1 MKDLEQIFQ
10 FRQHTV
16 RTVRIDGEPWFVA
29 ADVCGVLGLDPSTS
43 VTGRRSRGYADGLDA
58 DEKGT
63 AIFGTLGGRQEMLIV
78 SEPGLYALIMR
89 SHKPEAK
96 SFQRWI
102 THEVL
107 PALRQSG
114 AYQLP
119 AASSGQLV
127 RFSRRDL
134 LSMAVAAEDECEQL
148 RGAVADLLPKADFYD
163 RVADADATFS
173 LGETAKMLAIP
184 GFGRNHLI
192 QFLRDEGILM
202 ADNVAKQR
210 YVDRG
215 YFRIVQ
221 RDYYGPDGALRVKA
235 VTRVREKGIEF
246 IRHRLDNGEYLTGG
260 QRQRDSGHSR
270 SASEQSEGRMK
281 QFMERQNAGYKKR

>member
-1 MKDLEQIFQ
+1 MQTMKSLEQIFQ

-16 RTVRIDGEPWFVA
+16 RTVRIDGEPWFA
-29 ADVCGVLGLDPSTS
+29 AVDVCGVLGLDPSTS
-43 VTGRRSRGYADGLDA
+43 VTGRRSKGYADGLAD

-78 SEPGLYALIMR
+78 SEPGLYSLIMR
-89 SHKPEAK
+89 SHKPEAVIFK
-96 SFQRWI
+96 RWV

-114 AYQLP
+114 GYQLP
-119 AASSGQLV
+119 AASPGGQLI

-148 RGAVADLLPKADFYD
+148 RGAVADLLPKADFFD
-163 RVADADATFS
+163 RVADTGVTFS

-184 GFGRNHLI
+184 GFGRNNLI

-221 RDYYGPDGALRVKA
+221 RDFYGPDGELRVKA
-235 VTRVREKGIEF
+235 VTRVREKGIDF
-246 IRHRLDNGEYLTGG
+246 IRRRLDSFL
-260 QRQRDSGHSR
+260 
-270 SASEQSEGRMK
+270 K
-281 QFMERQNAGYKKR
+281 QFMERQNAGY

>member
-1 MKDLEQIFQ
+1 MQTMKSLEQIFR

-16 RTVRIDGEPWFVA
+16 RTVRIDGEPWFAA
-29 ADVCGVLGLDPSTS
+29 ADVCGVLGLDPSMS
-43 VTGRRSRGYADGLDA
+43 VTGRRSKGYADGLAD

-63 AIFGTLGGRQEMLIV
+63 AIFGTPGGRQEMLIV

-114 AYQLP
+114 AYQVP
-119 AASSGQLV
+119 AAGPSGQRV

-134 LSMAVAAEDECEQL
+134 LELAVAAEDECEQL
-148 RGAVADLLPKADFYD
+148 RGAVAELLPKADFYD
-163 RVADADATFS
+163 RVADTGVTFS
-173 LGETAKMLAIP
+173 LGETAKMLAVP
-184 GFGRNHLI
+184 GFGRNNLI
-192 QFLRDEGILM
+192 RFLREEGILM

-215 YFRIVQ
+215 YFLVVQ
-221 RDYYGPDGALRVKA
+221 RDYYAPDGTTRVKA
-235 VTRVREKGIEF
+235 VTRVWEKGVDY
-246 IRHRLDNGEYLTGG
+246 IRHRLDSYL
-260 QRQRDSGHSR
+260 QQY
-270 SASEQSEGRMK
+270 
-281 QFMERQNAGYKKR
+281 MERANLGR